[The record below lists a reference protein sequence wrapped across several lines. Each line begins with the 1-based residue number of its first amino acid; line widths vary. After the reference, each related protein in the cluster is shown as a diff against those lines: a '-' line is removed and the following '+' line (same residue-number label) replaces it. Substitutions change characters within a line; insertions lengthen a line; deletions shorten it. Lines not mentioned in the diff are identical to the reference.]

1 VIYGFGACL
10 SIFVILNYS
19 MVEALNYRYYK
30 VIIYETYVV
39 SIIVEGMPS
48 LLYAVTNIPY
58 DED

>member
-1 VIYGFGACL
+1 MVL
-10 SIFVILNYS
+10 EHVSIFVILNYS

>member
-1 VIYGFGACL
+1 MIYGFGACL

-30 VIIYETYVV
+30 VIIYETCVF
-39 SIIVEGMPS
+39 SIFVEGMPS